1 LNKQKKYLPS
11 FVKRLGRITAAQ
23 KANLNDLDLYK
34 IKIKDLKNKNVV
46 LDIGFG
52 NGEYTAAYANAFQ
65 EKHLIATEVYLSGI
79 GSLIGLIN
87 KYKISNISIFDEDVR
102 LLMDQMPKEFL
113 DSVNILF
120 PDPWQKA
127 KHHKRRLIGEDFLYQ
142 LYPLLKPNAI
152 IFVRTDWEDYAEQI
166 SELAEVMSSHFRLER
181 TQNIEF
187 EFETRFH
194 QRAIKEGRKINS
206 FYLQNYEN
214 KETAS
219 FKNLKPFSVVPSI
232 LF

>member
-1 LNKQKKYLPS
+1 MNKQKKYLPS
-11 FVKRLGRITAAQ
+11 FVKRLGRITASQ

-34 IKIKDLKNKNVV
+34 TKIKDLKNKNVV

-102 LLMDQMPKEFL
+102 LIMDQMPKEFL

-142 LYPLLKPNAI
+142 LHPLLKPNAK
-152 IFVRTDWEDYAEQI
+152 IFVRTDWQDYAEQI

-206 FYLQNYEN
+206 F
-214 KETAS
+214 
-219 FKNLKPFSVVPSI
+219 
-232 LF
+232 LFTKL

>member
-1 LNKQKKYLPS
+1 M
-11 FVKRLGRITAAQ
+11 GRITASQ

-34 IKIKDLKNKNVV
+34 TRINDLENKNVV

-87 KYKISNISIFDEDVR
+87 KYKISNISIFDDDVR

-127 KHHKRRLIGEDFLYQ
+127 KHHKRRLISEDFLYQ
-142 LYPLLKPNAI
+142 LHPLLKPNAK

-206 FYLQNYEN
+206 F
-214 KETAS
+214 
-219 FKNLKPFSVVPSI
+219 
-232 LF
+232 LFTKL

>member
-1 LNKQKKYLPS
+1 M
-11 FVKRLGRITAAQ
+11 KRLGRITAAQ

-34 IKIKDLKNKNVV
+34 TKIKDLKNKNVV

-65 EKHLIATEVYLSGI
+65 EKHIIATEVYLSGI

-142 LYPLLKPNAI
+142 LHPLLKPNAK

-166 SELAEVMSSHFRLER
+166 SELPEVMSSHFRLER

-194 QRAIKEGRKINS
+194 QRAIKEGREINS
-206 FYLQNYEN
+206 F
-214 KETAS
+214 
-219 FKNLKPFSVVPSI
+219 
-232 LF
+232 LFTKL

>member
-1 LNKQKKYLPS
+1 M
-11 FVKRLGRITAAQ
+11 GRITAPQ

-34 IKIKDLKNKNVV
+34 TKIKDLKNKNVV

-102 LLMDQMPKEFL
+102 LLMDQMPKKFL

-120 PDPWQKA
+120 PDPWQKT
-127 KHHKRRLIGEDFLYQ
+127 KHHKRRLIAEDFLYQ
-142 LYPLLKPNAI
+142 LHPLLKPNAK

-166 SELAEVMSSHFRLER
+166 GKLAEVMSSHFRLER

-187 EFETRFH
+187 EYETRFH
-194 QRAIKEGRKINS
+194 QRAIKEGREIDS
-206 FYLQNYEN
+206 F
-214 KETAS
+214 
-219 FKNLKPFSVVPSI
+219 
-232 LF
+232 LFTKL

>member
-1 LNKQKKYLPS
+1 M
-11 FVKRLGRITAAQ
+11 KRLGRITSAQ
-23 KANLNDLDLYK
+23 KANLNDLDFYK
-34 IKIKDLKNKNVV
+34 TKIKDLKNKNVV

-65 EKHLIATEVYLSGI
+65 EKHIIATEVYLSGI

-102 LLMDQMPKEFL
+102 LLMDEMPKEFL

-127 KHHKRRLIGEDFLYQ
+127 KHHKRRLIGEDFLCQ
-142 LYPLLKPNAI
+142 LHPLLKPNAK
-152 IFVRTDWEDYAEQI
+152 IFVRTDWADYAEQI
-166 SELAEVMSSHFRLER
+166 SELPEVVSSHFILER
-181 TQNIEF
+181 TENIEF

-194 QRAIKEGRKINS
+194 QRAIKEGREINS
-206 FYLQNYEN
+206 F
-214 KETAS
+214 
-219 FKNLKPFSVVPSI
+219 
-232 LF
+232 LFTKL

>member
-1 LNKQKKYLPS
+1 MNKQKKYLPS
-11 FVKRLGRITAAQ
+11 FVKRLGRITASQ
-23 KANLNDLDLYK
+23 KANLNDLDRYK
-34 IKIKDLKNKNVV
+34 TKIKDLKNKNVV

-142 LYPLLKPNAI
+142 LHPLLKPNAK
-152 IFVRTDWEDYAEQI
+152 IFVRTDWEDYADQI
-166 SELAEVMSSHFRLER
+166 SELAEEMSSHFRLER

-194 QRAIKEGRKINS
+194 KRAIKEGRKISS
-206 FYLQNYEN
+206 F
-214 KETAS
+214 
-219 FKNLKPFSVVPSI
+219 
-232 LF
+232 LFTKL

>member
-1 LNKQKKYLPS
+1 M
-11 FVKRLGRITAAQ
+11 KRLGRITAAQ

-34 IKIKDLKNKNVV
+34 TKIKDLKNKNVV

-102 LLMDQMPKEFL
+102 LLMDQMPKDFL

-127 KHHKRRLIGEDFLYQ
+127 KHHKRRLISEDFLYQ
-142 LYPLLKPNAI
+142 LHPLLKPNAK

-194 QRAIKEGRKINS
+194 QRAIKEGREINS
-206 FYLQNYEN
+206 F
-214 KETAS
+214 
-219 FKNLKPFSVVPSI
+219 
-232 LF
+232 LFTKL

>member
-1 LNKQKKYLPS
+1 M
-11 FVKRLGRITAAQ
+11 GRITASQ

-34 IKIKDLKNKNVV
+34 TRIKDLENKNVV

-87 KYKISNISIFDEDVR
+87 KYKISNISIFDDDVR

-142 LYPLLKPNAI
+142 LHPLLKPNAK

-194 QRAIKEGRKINS
+194 QRAIKEGREINS
-206 FYLQNYEN
+206 F
-214 KETAS
+214 
-219 FKNLKPFSVVPSI
+219 
-232 LF
+232 LFTKL

>member
-11 FVKRLGRITAAQ
+11 FVKRLGRITASQ
-23 KANLNDLDLYK
+23 KANLNDLDRYK
-34 IKIKDLKNKNVV
+34 TKIKDLKNKNVV

-142 LYPLLKPNAI
+142 LHPLLKPNAK

-194 QRAIKEGRKINS
+194 QRAIKEGREINS
-206 FYLQNYEN
+206 F
-214 KETAS
+214 
-219 FKNLKPFSVVPSI
+219 
-232 LF
+232 LFTKL

>member
-1 LNKQKKYLPS
+1 M
-11 FVKRLGRITAAQ
+11 GRITASQ

-34 IKIKDLKNKNVV
+34 TKIKDLKNKNVV

-65 EKHLIATEVYLSGI
+65 EKHIIATEVYLSGI

-127 KHHKRRLIGEDFLYQ
+127 KHHKRRLISEDFLYQ
-142 LYPLLKPNAI
+142 LHPLLKPNAK

-206 FYLQNYEN
+206 F
-214 KETAS
+214 
-219 FKNLKPFSVVPSI
+219 
-232 LF
+232 LFTKL

>member
-1 LNKQKKYLPS
+1 
-11 FVKRLGRITAAQ
+11 VKRLGRITAAQ
-23 KANLNDLDLYK
+23 KANLNDLDRYK
-34 IKIKDLKNKNVV
+34 TKIKDLKNKNVV

-65 EKHLIATEVYLSGI
+65 EKHIIATEVYLSGI

-142 LYPLLKPNAI
+142 LHPLLKLNAK

-194 QRAIKEGRKINS
+194 QRAIKEGREINS
-206 FYLQNYEN
+206 F
-214 KETAS
+214 
-219 FKNLKPFSVVPSI
+219 
-232 LF
+232 LFTKL

>member
-1 LNKQKKYLPS
+1 MNKQKKYLPS

-34 IKIKDLKNKNVV
+34 TKIKDLKNKNVV

-65 EKHLIATEVYLSGI
+65 EKHIIATEVYLSGI

-102 LLMDQMPKEFL
+102 LLMDQMPEEFL
-113 DSVNILF
+113 DSVNTLF

-127 KHHKRRLIGEDFLYQ
+127 KHHKRRLIGENFLYQ
-142 LYPLLKPNAI
+142 LHPLLKPNAK

-166 SELAEVMSSHFRLER
+166 SELPEVMSSHFRLEK

-194 QRAIKEGRKINS
+194 QRAIKEGREISS
-206 FYLQNYEN
+206 F
-214 KETAS
+214 
-219 FKNLKPFSVVPSI
+219 
-232 LF
+232 LFTKL

>member
-1 LNKQKKYLPS
+1 MNKQKKYLPS

-23 KANLNDLDLYK
+23 KTNLNDLDLYK
-34 IKIKDLKNKNVV
+34 TKIKDLKNKNVV

-65 EKHLIATEVYLSGI
+65 EKHIIATEVYLSGI

-142 LYPLLKPNAI
+142 LHPLLKLNAK

-194 QRAIKEGRKINS
+194 QRAIKEGREINS
-206 FYLQNYEN
+206 F
-214 KETAS
+214 
-219 FKNLKPFSVVPSI
+219 
-232 LF
+232 LFTKL

>member
-1 LNKQKKYLPS
+1 M
-11 FVKRLGRITAAQ
+11 KRLGRITAAQ
-23 KANLNDLDLYK
+23 KANLNDLDLFK
-34 IKIKDLKNKNVV
+34 TKIKDLKDENVV

-65 EKHLIATEVYLSGI
+65 EKHIIATEVYLSGI

-87 KYKISNISIFDEDVR
+87 KYEISNISIFDEDVR

-127 KHHKRRLIGEDFLYQ
+127 KHHKRRLISEDFLHQ
-142 LYPLLKPNAI
+142 LHPLLKPNAK

-166 SELAEVMSSHFRLER
+166 SELPEVVSSHFRLER

-194 QRAIKEGRKINS
+194 QRAIKEGREINS
-206 FYLQNYEN
+206 F
-214 KETAS
+214 
-219 FKNLKPFSVVPSI
+219 
-232 LF
+232 LFTKL

>member
-1 LNKQKKYLPS
+1 MNKQKKYLPS

-34 IKIKDLKNKNVV
+34 TKIKDLKNKNVV

-102 LLMDQMPKEFL
+102 LLMDQMPQKFL

-142 LYPLLKPNAI
+142 LHPLLKPNAK

-206 FYLQNYEN
+206 F
-214 KETAS
+214 
-219 FKNLKPFSVVPSI
+219 
-232 LF
+232 LFTKL

>member
-1 LNKQKKYLPS
+1 M
-11 FVKRLGRITAAQ
+11 KRLGRITSAQ
-23 KANLNDLDLYK
+23 KANLNDLDFYK
-34 IKIKDLKNKNVV
+34 TKIKDLKNKNVV

-65 EKHLIATEVYLSGI
+65 EKHIIATEVYLSGI

-102 LLMDQMPKEFL
+102 LLMDEMPKEFL

-142 LYPLLKPNAI
+142 LHPLLKPNAK

-181 TQNIEF
+181 TQNIKF

-194 QRAIKEGRKINS
+194 QRAIKEGREINS
-206 FYLQNYEN
+206 F
-214 KETAS
+214 
-219 FKNLKPFSVVPSI
+219 
-232 LF
+232 LFTKL

>member
-1 LNKQKKYLPS
+1 M
-11 FVKRLGRITAAQ
+11 KRLGRITSAQ

-34 IKIKDLKNKNVV
+34 TKIKDLKNKNVV

-142 LYPLLKPNAI
+142 LHPLLKPNAK
-152 IFVRTDWEDYAEQI
+152 IFVRTDWQDYAEQI

-206 FYLQNYEN
+206 F
-214 KETAS
+214 
-219 FKNLKPFSVVPSI
+219 
-232 LF
+232 LFTKL

>member
-1 LNKQKKYLPS
+1 
-11 FVKRLGRITAAQ
+11 LGRITAAQ

-34 IKIKDLKNKNVV
+34 TMIKDLKNKNVV

-102 LLMDQMPKEFL
+102 LLMDQMPQNFL

-142 LYPLLKPNAI
+142 LHPLLKPNAK

-166 SELAEVMSSHFRLER
+166 SELAEVMSSHFRIES

-194 QRAIKEGRKINS
+194 QRAIKEGREISS
-206 FYLQNYEN
+206 F
-214 KETAS
+214 
-219 FKNLKPFSVVPSI
+219 
-232 LF
+232 LFTKL

>member
-1 LNKQKKYLPS
+1 MNKQKKYLPS

-23 KANLNDLDLYK
+23 KKNLNDLDIYK
-34 IKIKDLKNKNVV
+34 TKIKDLKNKNVV

-65 EKHLIATEVYLSGI
+65 EKHIIATEVYLSGI

-102 LLMDQMPKEFL
+102 LLMDQMPKDFL

-127 KHHKRRLIGEDFLYQ
+127 KHHKRRLISQDFLYQ
-142 LYPLLKPNAI
+142 LHPLLKPNAK

-194 QRAIKEGRKINS
+194 QRAIKEGREINS
-206 FYLQNYEN
+206 F
-214 KETAS
+214 
-219 FKNLKPFSVVPSI
+219 
-232 LF
+232 LFTKL

>member
-1 LNKQKKYLPS
+1 
-11 FVKRLGRITAAQ
+11 LGRITAAQ
-23 KANLNDLDLYK
+23 KANLNDLELYK
-34 IKIKDLKNKNVV
+34 TKIKDLKNKNVV

-142 LYPLLKPNAI
+142 LHPLLKPNAK

-166 SELAEVMSSHFRLER
+166 SELAEVTSSHFRLER

-194 QRAIKEGRKINS
+194 QRAIKEGREINS
-206 FYLQNYEN
+206 F
-214 KETAS
+214 
-219 FKNLKPFSVVPSI
+219 
-232 LF
+232 LFTKL

>member
-1 LNKQKKYLPS
+1 M
-11 FVKRLGRITAAQ
+11 GRITASQ

-34 IKIKDLKNKNVV
+34 TRINDLENKNVV

-142 LYPLLKPNAI
+142 LHPLLKPNAK
-152 IFVRTDWEDYAEQI
+152 IFVRTDWQDYAEQI

-194 QRAIKEGRKINS
+194 QRAIKEGREINS
-206 FYLQNYEN
+206 F
-214 KETAS
+214 
-219 FKNLKPFSVVPSI
+219 
-232 LF
+232 LFTKL

>member
-1 LNKQKKYLPS
+1 M
-11 FVKRLGRITAAQ
+11 GRITASQ

-34 IKIKDLKNKNVV
+34 TKIKDLENKNVV

-87 KYKISNISIFDEDVR
+87 KYKISNISIFDDDVR

-142 LYPLLKPNAI
+142 LHPLLKPNAK

-194 QRAIKEGRKINS
+194 QRAIKEGREINS
-206 FYLQNYEN
+206 F
-214 KETAS
+214 
-219 FKNLKPFSVVPSI
+219 
-232 LF
+232 LFTKL

>member
-11 FVKRLGRITAAQ
+11 FVKRLGRITASQ
-23 KANLNDLDLYK
+23 KANLNYLDRYK
-34 IKIKDLKNKNVV
+34 TKIKDLKNKNVV

-87 KYKISNISIFDEDVR
+87 KYKISNISIFDDDVR

-142 LYPLLKPNAI
+142 LHPLLKPNAK
-152 IFVRTDWEDYAEQI
+152 IFVRTDWQDYAKQI

-206 FYLQNYEN
+206 F
-214 KETAS
+214 
-219 FKNLKPFSVVPSI
+219 
-232 LF
+232 LFTKL

>member
-1 LNKQKKYLPS
+1 M
-11 FVKRLGRITAAQ
+11 KRLGRITAAQ
-23 KANLNDLDLYK
+23 KANLNDLDRYK
-34 IKIKDLKNKNVV
+34 TKIKDLKNKNVV

-142 LYPLLKPNAI
+142 LHPLLKPNAK

-166 SELAEVMSSHFRLER
+166 SELAKVMSSHFRLER

-206 FYLQNYEN
+206 F
-214 KETAS
+214 
-219 FKNLKPFSVVPSI
+219 
-232 LF
+232 LFTKL

>member
-1 LNKQKKYLPS
+1 M
-11 FVKRLGRITAAQ
+11 GRITASQ

-34 IKIKDLKNKNVV
+34 TKIKDLENKNVV

-127 KHHKRRLIGEDFLYQ
+127 KHHKRRLIGENFLYQ
-142 LYPLLKPNAI
+142 LHPLLKPDAK

-194 QRAIKEGRKINS
+194 QRAIKEGREISS
-206 FYLQNYEN
+206 F
-214 KETAS
+214 
-219 FKNLKPFSVVPSI
+219 
-232 LF
+232 LFTKL

>member
-1 LNKQKKYLPS
+1 M
-11 FVKRLGRITAAQ
+11 GRITASQ
-23 KANLNDLDLYK
+23 KANLNDLDRYKTK
-34 IKIKDLKNKNVV
+34 IKNLKDKNVV

-127 KHHKRRLIGEDFLYQ
+127 KHHKRRLISEDFLYQ
-142 LYPLLKPNAI
+142 LHPLLKPNAK

-206 FYLQNYEN
+206 F
-214 KETAS
+214 
-219 FKNLKPFSVVPSI
+219 
-232 LF
+232 LFTKL

>member
-1 LNKQKKYLPS
+1 MNRQKKYLPS
-11 FVKRLGRITAAQ
+11 FVKRLGRITASQ

-34 IKIKDLKNKNVV
+34 TKIKDLKNKNVV

-127 KHHKRRLIGEDFLYQ
+127 KHHKRRLVGEDFLYQ
-142 LYPLLKPNAI
+142 LHPLLKPNAK

-166 SELAEVMSSHFRLER
+166 SELAKVMSSHFRLEK

-194 QRAIKEGRKINS
+194 QRAIKEGREISS
-206 FYLQNYEN
+206 F
-214 KETAS
+214 
-219 FKNLKPFSVVPSI
+219 
-232 LF
+232 LFTKL

>member
-1 LNKQKKYLPS
+1 M
-11 FVKRLGRITAAQ
+11 GRITASQ

-34 IKIKDLKNKNVV
+34 TRINDLKNKNVV

-142 LYPLLKPNAI
+142 LHPLLKPNAK

-194 QRAIKEGRKINS
+194 QRAIKEGREINS
-206 FYLQNYEN
+206 F
-214 KETAS
+214 
-219 FKNLKPFSVVPSI
+219 
-232 LF
+232 LFTKL

>member
-1 LNKQKKYLPS
+1 M
-11 FVKRLGRITAAQ
+11 KRLGRITAAQ

-34 IKIKDLKNKNVV
+34 TKIKDLKNKNVV

-127 KHHKRRLIGEDFLYQ
+127 KHHKRRLINQDFLYQ
-142 LYPLLKPNAI
+142 LHPLLKPNAK
-152 IFVRTDWEDYAEQI
+152 IFIRTDWEDYAEQI

-206 FYLQNYEN
+206 F
-214 KETAS
+214 
-219 FKNLKPFSVVPSI
+219 
-232 LF
+232 LFTKL

>member
-11 FVKRLGRITAAQ
+11 FVKRLGRITASQ

-34 IKIKDLKNKNVV
+34 TKIKDLENKNVV

-142 LYPLLKPNAI
+142 LHPLLKSNAK

-206 FYLQNYEN
+206 F
-214 KETAS
+214 
-219 FKNLKPFSVVPSI
+219 
-232 LF
+232 LFTKL

>member
-1 LNKQKKYLPS
+1 M
-11 FVKRLGRITAAQ
+11 GRITASQ

-34 IKIKDLKNKNVV
+34 TRIKDLENKNVV

-142 LYPLLKPNAI
+142 LHPLLKPNAK
-152 IFVRTDWEDYAEQI
+152 IFVRTDWQDYAEQI

-206 FYLQNYEN
+206 F
-214 KETAS
+214 
-219 FKNLKPFSVVPSI
+219 
-232 LF
+232 LFTKL

>member
-1 LNKQKKYLPS
+1 M
-11 FVKRLGRITAAQ
+11 KRLGRITAAQ

-142 LYPLLKPNAI
+142 LHPLLKPNAK
-152 IFVRTDWEDYAEQI
+152 IFVRTDWQDYAEQI

-206 FYLQNYEN
+206 F
-214 KETAS
+214 
-219 FKNLKPFSVVPSI
+219 
-232 LF
+232 LFTKL

>member
-1 LNKQKKYLPS
+1 M
-11 FVKRLGRITAAQ
+11 GRITASQ

-34 IKIKDLKNKNVV
+34 TKIKDLENKNVV

-52 NGEYTAAYANAFQ
+52 NGEYTAAYASAFQ

-142 LYPLLKPNAI
+142 LHPLLKPNAK
-152 IFVRTDWEDYAEQI
+152 IFVRTDWQDYAEQI

-194 QRAIKEGRKINS
+194 QRAIKDGREISS
-206 FYLQNYEN
+206 F
-214 KETAS
+214 
-219 FKNLKPFSVVPSI
+219 
-232 LF
+232 LFTKL

>member
-1 LNKQKKYLPS
+1 M
-11 FVKRLGRITAAQ
+11 GRITASQ

-34 IKIKDLKNKNVV
+34 TKIKDLKNKNVV

-127 KHHKRRLIGEDFLYQ
+127 KHHKRRLISQDFLYQ
-142 LYPLLKPNAI
+142 LHPLLKPNAK
-152 IFVRTDWEDYAEQI
+152 IFIRTDWEDYAEQI
-166 SELAEVMSSHFRLER
+166 SELAEVMGSHFRLER

-206 FYLQNYEN
+206 F
-214 KETAS
+214 
-219 FKNLKPFSVVPSI
+219 
-232 LF
+232 LFTKL

>member
-1 LNKQKKYLPS
+1 MNKQKKYLPS
-11 FVKRLGRITAAQ
+11 FVKRLGRITASQ

-34 IKIKDLKNKNVV
+34 TKIKDLENKNVV

-142 LYPLLKPNAI
+142 LHPLLKPNAK

-194 QRAIKEGRKINS
+194 QRAIKEGREINS
-206 FYLQNYEN
+206 F
-214 KETAS
+214 
-219 FKNLKPFSVVPSI
+219 
-232 LF
+232 LFTKL

>member
-1 LNKQKKYLPS
+1 M
-11 FVKRLGRITAAQ
+11 GRITASQ

-34 IKIKDLKNKNVV
+34 TRINDLENKNVV

-142 LYPLLKPNAI
+142 LHPLLKPNAK
-152 IFVRTDWEDYAEQI
+152 IFVRTDWQDYAEQI

-206 FYLQNYEN
+206 F
-214 KETAS
+214 
-219 FKNLKPFSVVPSI
+219 
-232 LF
+232 LFTKL